1 MDNMKVLQICALG
14 DEEAIMAGIREFPIT
29 KMVLMNYPGEE
40 DRARR
45 IMGQL
50 APLKIDIDRH
60 SMGENILMSTLQV
73 VTEIVTN
80 EGKHYDEI
88 LVNAASGD
96 KLASCALLSAAFVNG
111 RKAFG
116 VMDDKIMMMPVL
128 KFSYT
133 ELISEPKLNLL
144 KALQEAGDEVDSLNS
159 LAKLSGIDK
168 SLLSYHIRGGRDSKG
183 LEELGL
189 VSVDRQAQGKLNIQ
203 ITELGKLMM
212 VGREN

>member
-1 MDNMKVLQICALG
+1 
-14 DEEAIMAGIREFPIT
+14 MAGIREFPIT
-29 KMVLMNYPGEE
+29 KLVLMNYPGEE
-40 DRARR
+40 ERARQ
-45 IMGQL
+45 IMVKLG
-50 APLKIDIDRH
+50 PLKIDIERH
-60 SMGENILMSTLQV
+60 SMGPDILMSTLQI
-73 VTEIVTN
+73 VTEIVTK
-80 EGKHYDEI
+80 EGKLYDEI
-88 LVNAASGD
+88 FVNAASGD

-116 VMDDKIMMMPVL
+116 VMDGKIFMLPVL

-144 KALQEAGDEVDSLNS
+144 RSLKEAGNEVDSLNS
-159 LAKLSGIDK
+159 LAQLSGIDK

-189 VSVDRQAQGKLNIQ
+189 VSVNRQAQGKLNIQ

-212 VGREN
+212 VGRES

>member
-1 MDNMKVLQICALG
+1 
-14 DEEAIMAGIREFPIT
+14 MAGIREFPIT
-29 KMVLMNYPGEE
+29 KMVLINYPGEE
-40 DRARR
+40 ERARQ

-50 APLKIDIDRH
+50 APLKIDIERH
-60 SMGENILMSTLQV
+60 SMGDNILMSTLQI
-73 VTEIVTN
+73 VTEIVTR
-80 EGKHYDEI
+80 EDKHYDEI
-88 LVNAASGD
+88 FVNAASGD

-116 VMDDKIMMMPVL
+116 VMDDKIIMLPVL

-144 KALQEAGDEVDSLNS
+144 KALADAGNEVDSLNS
-159 LAKLSGIDK
+159 LAQLSGIDK

-212 VGREN
+212 VGRES